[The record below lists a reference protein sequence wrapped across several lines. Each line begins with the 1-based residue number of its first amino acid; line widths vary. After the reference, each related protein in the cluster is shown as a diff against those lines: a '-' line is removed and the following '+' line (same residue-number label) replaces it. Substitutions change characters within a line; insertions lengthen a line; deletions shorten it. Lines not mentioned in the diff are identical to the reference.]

1 MAGLK
6 LVSTEEMVDRL
17 QCAMAVRGDDDLIVS
32 FRSEAGSITVDDW
45 FADSATLDA
54 IEMEEVRAYAT
65 DIERMVEAMVAFD
78 AAETESE
85 LADAQLHLSNTL
97 SESWHLKVS

>member
-1 MAGLK
+1 
-6 LVSTEEMVDRL
+6 
-17 QCAMAVRGDDDLIVS
+17 
-32 FRSEAGSITVDDW
+32 
-45 FADSATLDA
+45 
-54 IEMEEVRAYAT
+54 
-65 DIERMVEAMVAFD
+65 MVEAMVAFD